1 MTYTSGKHLSRRTLL
16 RQGSVALAL
25 PWLDA
30 MEAAF
35 ASASPPPRRF
45 LCIGNYFS
53 YHGPNF
59 FPKESGADY
68 TPSPYLSLI
77 EAHRRDFT
85 VHSGLNHPDV
95 RDGHNSD
102 KSFLTGAPHPS
113 SPSFRNSISLDQL
126 LAERIGS
133 QTRFASLVLSP
144 GTGSS
149 FSYTQSGVAVPAEPS
164 AAKQFAKLFLNGTPA
179 EVQAEVFRIEEGRS
193 ILDRVTGEARAMERT
208 LGATDREKL
217 DQYLTSVRELE
228 KRLATSQEFAV
239 RPKPDPG
246 VEAMKDPSLEEKT
259 VIFGQ
264 MLELSRLAFQTDL
277 TRIITLYFMGT
288 VKTPSKPAERYSYHD
303 LSHHGQD
310 DSKIEK
316 LALLERD
323 IFTQLGGFL
332 GRIATP
338 DESGVRLLDSTIT
351 VLGAGMGNASSHDAT
366 NLPILVAGGGFQ
378 HGQHLAH
385 DPVNPP
391 PLCNLWVQI
400 ARQMGEEIER
410 FGTSNNTQLPGFNA

>member
-1 MTYTSGKHLSRRTLL
+1 
-16 RQGSVALAL
+16 
-25 PWLDA
+25 
-30 MEAAF
+30 
-35 ASASPPPRRF
+35 
-45 LCIGNYFS
+45 
-53 YHGPNF
+53 
-59 FPKESGADY
+59 
-68 TPSPYLSLI
+68 
-77 EAHRRDFT
+77 
-85 VHSGLNHPDV
+85 
-95 RDGHNSD
+95 
-102 KSFLTGAPHPS
+102 
-113 SPSFRNSISLDQL
+113 
-126 LAERIGS
+126 
-133 QTRFASLVLSP
+133 
-144 GTGSS
+144 
-149 FSYTQSGVAVPAEPS
+149 
-164 AAKQFAKLFLNGTPA
+164 
-179 EVQAEVFRIEEGRS
+179 
-193 ILDRVTGEARAMERT
+193 
-208 LGATDREKL
+208 
-217 DQYLTSVRELE
+217 
-228 KRLATSQEFAV
+228 
-239 RPKPDPG
+239 
-246 VEAMKDPSLEEKT
+246 
-259 VIFGQ
+259 